1 MPYVTIPKDL
11 SRIKNKLV
19 FNLTKRQ
26 LISFS
31 LAGGIGIPF
40 YLFSRSVIGGD
51 VAAFLMIALMLPFMA
66 FGVYE
71 KDGQPLEKILYHM
84 IRARFLLPRIRV
96 YQTDN
101 LYSAL
106 ERQAKIDKEVMEIVY
121 HKQKRK
127 IERKNKSKKEKL
139 IIGGVDARLGRTEKQ
154 RLTLAVKKA
163 KRDGKIPK
171 SAQQTIAY
179 QELYPDGLCKVKD
192 KLYTKTM
199 QFSDI
204 NYQLARPE
212 DKTQIFELW
221 CDFFNYMDPSIKIQ
235 LSFVNEYVNRMDY
248 EKSIDIPKRE
258 DGFDDVRREY
268 SEMLSAQLGKGNNGL
283 IRKKYLT
290 FGIYAEDMKTA
301 RLRLER
307 IEADLIGNLKALG
320 VKARTL
326 SGLERLKVLHNAF
339 HPGGQEKLRFAWDSI
354 VKTGLSTKDFIS
366 PSSFDFRDSKTF
378 QMGSTLGAVSFVQII
393 APELNDRML
402 SDLLNLDS
410 ALTVTFHIRSLNQA
424 EAIKAV
430 KRKLTDI
437 EKGKIEEQKKAVR

>member
-127 IERKNKSKKEKL
+127 SERKK
-139 IIGGVDARLGRTEKQ
+139 
-154 RLTLAVKKA
+154 
-163 KRDGKIPK
+163 
-171 SAQQTIAY
+171 
-179 QELYPDGLCKVKD
+179 
-192 KLYTKTM
+192 
-199 QFSDI
+199 
-204 NYQLARPE
+204 
-212 DKTQIFELW
+212 
-221 CDFFNYMDPSIKIQ
+221 
-235 LSFVNEYVNRMDY
+235 
-248 EKSIDIPKRE
+248 
-258 DGFDDVRREY
+258 
-268 SEMLSAQLGKGNNGL
+268 
-283 IRKKYLT
+283 
-290 FGIYAEDMKTA
+290 
-301 RLRLER
+301 
-307 IEADLIGNLKALG
+307 
-320 VKARTL
+320 
-326 SGLERLKVLHNAF
+326 
-339 HPGGQEKLRFAWDSI
+339 
-354 VKTGLSTKDFIS
+354 
-366 PSSFDFRDSKTF
+366 
-378 QMGSTLGAVSFVQII
+378 
-393 APELNDRML
+393 
-402 SDLLNLDS
+402 
-410 ALTVTFHIRSLNQA
+410 
-424 EAIKAV
+424 
-430 KRKLTDI
+430 
-437 EKGKIEEQKKAVR
+437 

>member
-127 IERKNKSKKEKL
+127 I
-139 IIGGVDARLGRTEKQ
+139 
-154 RLTLAVKKA
+154 
-163 KRDGKIPK
+163 
-171 SAQQTIAY
+171 
-179 QELYPDGLCKVKD
+179 
-192 KLYTKTM
+192 
-199 QFSDI
+199 
-204 NYQLARPE
+204 
-212 DKTQIFELW
+212 
-221 CDFFNYMDPSIKIQ
+221 
-235 LSFVNEYVNRMDY
+235 
-248 EKSIDIPKRE
+248 
-258 DGFDDVRREY
+258 
-268 SEMLSAQLGKGNNGL
+268 
-283 IRKKYLT
+283 
-290 FGIYAEDMKTA
+290 
-301 RLRLER
+301 
-307 IEADLIGNLKALG
+307 
-320 VKARTL
+320 
-326 SGLERLKVLHNAF
+326 
-339 HPGGQEKLRFAWDSI
+339 
-354 VKTGLSTKDFIS
+354 
-366 PSSFDFRDSKTF
+366 
-378 QMGSTLGAVSFVQII
+378 
-393 APELNDRML
+393 
-402 SDLLNLDS
+402 
-410 ALTVTFHIRSLNQA
+410 
-424 EAIKAV
+424 
-430 KRKLTDI
+430 
-437 EKGKIEEQKKAVR
+437 

>member
-127 IERKNKSKKEKL
+127 IERKK
-139 IIGGVDARLGRTEKQ
+139 
-154 RLTLAVKKA
+154 
-163 KRDGKIPK
+163 
-171 SAQQTIAY
+171 
-179 QELYPDGLCKVKD
+179 
-192 KLYTKTM
+192 
-199 QFSDI
+199 
-204 NYQLARPE
+204 
-212 DKTQIFELW
+212 
-221 CDFFNYMDPSIKIQ
+221 
-235 LSFVNEYVNRMDY
+235 
-248 EKSIDIPKRE
+248 
-258 DGFDDVRREY
+258 
-268 SEMLSAQLGKGNNGL
+268 
-283 IRKKYLT
+283 
-290 FGIYAEDMKTA
+290 
-301 RLRLER
+301 
-307 IEADLIGNLKALG
+307 
-320 VKARTL
+320 
-326 SGLERLKVLHNAF
+326 
-339 HPGGQEKLRFAWDSI
+339 
-354 VKTGLSTKDFIS
+354 
-366 PSSFDFRDSKTF
+366 
-378 QMGSTLGAVSFVQII
+378 
-393 APELNDRML
+393 
-402 SDLLNLDS
+402 
-410 ALTVTFHIRSLNQA
+410 
-424 EAIKAV
+424 
-430 KRKLTDI
+430 
-437 EKGKIEEQKKAVR
+437 